1 MYVYTAVL
9 ALDPPSTDVSE
20 LTSCS
25 SHSSQH
31 AFTPLSCTTVEA
43 SSRAHRLNDTTP
55 QALCINKCIYIHIYT
70 YICIHKYNYTYLYM
84 AGIIYGFCIYISN
97 VCVCGY
103 VCVGGCMCV
112 RMCVCAHVCACGC
125 VHIHICICVHVYKL
139 NIYICIYVYI
149 HICKYMYIYI

>member
-1 MYVYTAVL
+1 MYMYICIYIYRYIYIHTYIVIYIYIYIYMYMYVYTAVL

-55 QALCINKCIYIHIYT
+55 GLACT
-70 YICIHKYNYTYLYM
+70 AAGSYLFQLKTVSR
-84 AGIIYGFCIYISN
+84 AFVHRDLIRAQKILE
-97 VCVCGY
+97 Y
-103 VCVGGCMCV
+103 V
-112 RMCVCAHVCACGC
+112 
-125 VHIHICICVHVYKL
+125 
-139 NIYICIYVYI
+139 
-149 HICKYMYIYI
+149 